1 MLLLKNIYVNINNE
15 EDLKLE
21 DALKQGKVT
30 LDAIIAKAN
39 KDLDN
44 RVIEGNMY
52 DDGGTTIYKYP
63 KLTIIKSHTLE
74 GDRDVYIGIP
84 EMTMEVRNK

>member
-1 MLLLKNIYVNINNE
+1 
-15 EDLKLE
+15 
-21 DALKQGKVT
+21 
-30 LDAIIAKAN
+30 
-39 KDLDN
+39 
-44 RVIEGNMY
+44 MY

-74 GDRDVYIGIP
+74 GDRDVYIEIP

>member
-1 MLLLKNIYVNINNE
+1 
-15 EDLKLE
+15 
-21 DALKQGKVT
+21 
-30 LDAIIAKAN
+30 
-39 KDLDN
+39 
-44 RVIEGNMY
+44 MY